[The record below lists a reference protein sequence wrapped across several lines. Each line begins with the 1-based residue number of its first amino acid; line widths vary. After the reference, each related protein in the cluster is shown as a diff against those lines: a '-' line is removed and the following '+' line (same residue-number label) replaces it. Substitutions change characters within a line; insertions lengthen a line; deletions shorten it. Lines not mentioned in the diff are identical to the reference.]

1 MIEKGQ
7 IVNADIKI
15 KYKYKLKYKEEWV
28 NDAIFSRP
36 YESDYPKIDKDSL
49 FFHSYMPCLKKR
61 HDVCDITLLDMKNV
75 IKVGFK
81 NNR

>member
-1 MIEKGQ
+1 MIDKGQ

-15 KYKYKLKYKEEWV
+15 SYKYKTKKKEEWI
-28 NDAIFSRP
+28 NDTIFSRD
-36 YESDYPKIDKDSL
+36 YESNYPKIDKESL
-49 FFHSYMPCLKKR
+49 FFKR
-61 HDVCDITLLDMKNV
+61 FMSDPIKRSFVCNIELLDMKNI